1 MKLEALEYN
10 IVSME
15 SAAAGVAEIVAA
27 SDQQLLKFQIITYTE
42 KPIALS
48 HHISDAIDDNN
59 IARAHALYGLFLA
72 IYYLNREQVDGFL
85 RDKHEAR
92 KLPV

>member
-10 IVSME
+10 IVTME
-15 SAAAGVAEIVAA
+15 SPTKGVVDITAT
-27 SDQQLLKFQIITYTE
+27 SDQELLQFQIITYTE

-72 IYYLNREQVDGFL
+72 IYYLNREQVDCFL
-85 RDKHEAR
+85 RDKYEAR